1 MRQAIKDAFR
11 EQRIFVNR
19 ALVAATLVIALLLVV
34 VARLVWLQVIQHD
47 QYITESRENRLKL
60 IPVTPTRGL
69 IRDRNGVI
77 LAHNLPSFSLE
88 IIPERVPDLDDTMA
102 RLAKILPISED
113 DLNRFRRLKKQ
124 KRRFDSIPIRV
135 RLNEEEVAAF
145 SVNRH
150 LFPGVEIE
158 AKLLREYTHPLE
170 TAHVLGY
177 VGRINEAE
185 LKRIDPVN
193 YAGTTHIGKT
203 GVEKSWEEQL
213 HGKVGFEQ
221 VEVNARGRTARVL
234 DRQPP
239 EQGKELTLFL
249 DIELQRIALQAFGD
263 HNGAAVALDPNT
275 GGVLA
280 MVSKPGFDANLFVE
294 GISVKDYKALR
305 SSPDKPL
312 FDRAMRGQYPP
323 GSTVKPFIGIA
334 GLETD
339 SITFD
344 ETKFCP
350 GYYQLP
356 NKSHKYRDWKR
367 WGHGK
372 VSMDKAITESCDV
385 YYYDLAHTM
394 GIDKLHDYLAQFGFG
409 AKTGIDLPG
418 ERRGILPSR
427 EWKKKA
433 RKQVWFPGETL
444 IMGIGQ
450 GYFLATPLQLA
461 SAVGVIAT
469 NGLRVEPRVVASVSD
484 SDTHAASDTPV
495 VAHAVPVEDE
505 QHWRDVRMAM
515 NHVIEGRHGTARR
528 LRNDSYRL
536 AGKTGTA
543 QVFTVKQDEEYNASK
558 ISKKNRDHALFVA
571 FAPLEAPRIAVAV
584 LVENGGHGGSVAA
597 PIAKAIMDYYLLG
610 KKPKPPVEK
619 QP

>member
-1 MRQAIKDAFR
+1 MHQTLKDVRR
-11 EQRIFVNR
+11 EQRIFTNR
-19 ALVAATLVIALLLVV
+19 ALAAAGLVIASLAVV
-34 VARLVWLQVIQHD
+34 VVRLTWLQVLHHD
-47 QYITESRENRLKL
+47 EFITESRENRLKL
-60 IPVTPTRGL
+60 LPIAPTRGL

-88 IIPERVPDLDDTMA
+88 IVPERVPDLDDTLA
-102 RLAKILPISED
+102 RLARILPIGKED
-113 DLNRFRRLKKQ
+113 LARFQRQRKH
-124 KRRFDSIPIRV
+124 KRRFDSIPIRT
-135 RLNEEEVAAF
+135 RLSEEEVAAF
-145 SVNRH
+145 AVNRH
-150 LFPGVEIE
+150 RFPGVEIE
-158 AKLLREYTHPLE
+158 AKLLREYPYPGE

-185 LKRIDPVN
+185 LKAIDPVN
-193 YAGTTHIGKT
+193 YAGTSHIGKT
-203 GVEKSWEEQL
+203 GIEKSWEEVL

-221 VEVNARGRTARVL
+221 VEVNARGRVVRVL
-234 DRQPP
+234 NRQPP
-239 EQGKELTLFL
+239 VPGKDLTLFL
-249 DIELQRIALQAFGD
+249 DIELQRIAMQAFGD
-263 HNGAAVALDPNT
+263 HNGAAVAIDPNT

-294 GISVKDYKALR
+294 GISFKDYKALR

-323 GSTVKPFIGIA
+323 GSTVKPFIGLG
-334 GLETD
+334 GLETGV
-339 SITFD
+339 IRFD
-344 ETKFCP
+344 DTKFCP

-356 NKSHKYRDWKR
+356 KQSHKYRDWKR

-372 VSMDKAITESCDV
+372 VDMDKAITESCDV
-385 YYYDLAHTM
+385 YYYDLAHTL
-394 GIDKLHDYLAQFGFG
+394 GIDRLHDWLARFGFG
-409 AKTGIDLPG
+409 QRTGIDLPG

-427 EWKKKA
+427 EWKRKA

-469 NGLRVEPRVVASVSD
+469 NGLRIEPRIVASVSAGEG
-484 SDTHAASDTPV
+484 AAARETPI
-495 VAHAVPVEDE
+495 VAHAVPVGDP
-505 QHWRDVRMAM
+505 QHWSDIRMAM

-528 LRNDSYRL
+528 LRNPDYRL

-543 QVFTVKQDEEYNASK
+543 QVFTVKQDESYDARK
-558 ISKKNRDHALFVA
+558 VSKKNRDHALFIA

-610 KKPKPPVEK
+610 KRPAAAGKKP
-619 QP
+619 

>member
-1 MRQAIKDAFR
+1 MRQAIKDARR
-11 EQRIFVNR
+11 EQRLFTQR
-19 ALVAATLVIALLLVV
+19 AVVSGVLVIALLLVV
-34 VARLVWLQVIQHD
+34 VARLVWLQVVHHD
-47 QYITESRENRLKL
+47 KYITESRENRLKL
-60 IPVTPTRGL
+60 IPVPPTRGL

-88 IIPERVPDLDDTMA
+88 VVPERVPDLKETLE
-102 RLAKILPISED
+102 RLRKVLPISDD
-113 DLNRFRRLKKQ
+113 DLARFWRLKRH
-124 KRRFDSIPIRV
+124 KRRFDSIPIRT
-135 RLNEEEVAAF
+135 RLDEDEVAAF
-145 SVNRH
+145 AVNRH
-150 LFPGVEIE
+150 RFPGVEIE
-158 AKLLREYTHPLE
+158 AKLLREYTYPLE

-185 LKRIDPVN
+185 LKAIDPVE
-193 YAGTTHIGKT
+193 YAGTSHIGKT
-203 GVEKSWEEQL
+203 GVEKSWEDVL
-213 HGKVGFEQ
+213 HGQVGFEQ
-221 VEVNARGRTARVL
+221 VEVDARGRTVRVL
-234 DRQPP
+234 DRKSPRP
-239 EQGKELTLFL
+239 GKDLNLYL
-249 DIELQRIALQAFGD
+249 DIELQRIALRAFGE
-263 HNGAAVALDPNT
+263 HNGAAVAIDPNT

-280 MVSKPGFDANLFVE
+280 MVSKPGFDTNLFVE
-294 GISVKDYKALR
+294 GISFKDYKALR

-323 GSTVKPFIGIA
+323 GSTVKPFIGLG
-334 GLETD
+334 GLETGV
-339 SITFD
+339 IGFD

-356 NKSHKYRDWKR
+356 KQSHKYRDWKR

-372 VSMDKAITESCDV
+372 VDMDKAITESCDV
-385 YYYDLAHTM
+385 YFYDLAHSM
-394 GIDKLHDYLAQFGFG
+394 GIDRLHDWLARFGFG
-409 AKTGIDLPG
+409 ARTGIDLPG
-418 ERRGILPSR
+418 ERHGILPSR
-427 EWKKKA
+427 AWKRKA

-469 NGLRVEPRVVASVSD
+469 NGLRIEPRVVASTVD
-484 SDTHAASDTPV
+484 PGTGTAKETAQ
-495 VAHAVPVEDE
+495 VAHVVPVGDE
-505 QHWRDVRMAM
+505 QHWKEVRTAM

-528 LRNDSYRL
+528 LRNPFYRL

-543 QVFTVKQDEEYNASK
+543 QVFTVKQDEEYDEK
-558 ISKKNRDHALFVA
+558 KVSKKNRDHALFVA

-610 KKPKPPVEK
+610 KRPVS
-619 QP
+619 QDQQQ

>member
-1 MRQAIKDAFR
+1 MHQTLKDVRR
-11 EQRIFVNR
+11 EQRIFTNR
-19 ALVAATLVIALLLVV
+19 ALAAAGLVIASLAVV
-34 VARLVWLQVIQHD
+34 VVRLTWLQVLHHD
-47 QYITESRENRLKL
+47 EFITESRENRLKL
-60 IPVTPTRGL
+60 LPIAPTRGL

-88 IIPERVPDLDDTMA
+88 IVPERVPDLDDTLA
-102 RLAKILPISED
+102 RLARILPIGKED
-113 DLNRFRRLKKQ
+113 LARFQRQRKH
-124 KRRFDSIPIRV
+124 KRRFDSIPIRT
-135 RLNEEEVAAF
+135 RLSEEEVAAF
-145 SVNRH
+145 AVNRH
-150 LFPGVEIE
+150 RFPGVEIE
-158 AKLLREYTHPLE
+158 AKLLREYPYPEE

-185 LKRIDPVN
+185 LKAIDPVN
-193 YAGTTHIGKT
+193 YAGTSHIGKT
-203 GVEKSWEEQL
+203 GIEKSWEEVL

-221 VEVNARGRTARVL
+221 VEVNARGRVVRVL
-234 DRQPP
+234 NRQPP
-239 EQGKELTLFL
+239 VPGKDLTLFL
-249 DIELQRIALQAFGD
+249 DIELQRIAMQAFGD
-263 HNGAAVALDPNT
+263 HNGAAVAIDPNT

-294 GISVKDYKALR
+294 GISFKDYKALR

-323 GSTVKPFIGIA
+323 GSTVKPFIGLG
-334 GLETD
+334 GLETGV
-339 SITFD
+339 IRFD
-344 ETKFCP
+344 DTKFCP

-356 NKSHKYRDWKR
+356 KQSHKYRDWKR

-372 VSMDKAITESCDV
+372 VDMDKAITESCDV
-385 YYYDLAHTM
+385 YYYDLAHTL
-394 GIDKLHDYLAQFGFG
+394 GIDRLHDWLARFGFG
-409 AKTGIDLPG
+409 QRTGIDLPG

-427 EWKKKA
+427 EWKRKA

-469 NGLRVEPRVVASVSD
+469 NGLRIEPRIVASVSAGEG
-484 SDTHAASDTPV
+484 AAARETPI
-495 VAHAVPVEDE
+495 VAHAVPVGDP
-505 QHWRDVRMAM
+505 QHWSDIRMAM

-528 LRNDSYRL
+528 LRNPDYRL

-543 QVFTVKQDEEYNASK
+543 QVFTVKQDESYDARK
-558 ISKKNRDHALFVA
+558 VSKKNRDHALFIA

-610 KKPKPPVEK
+610 KRPAAAGKKP
-619 QP
+619 